1 MKLSAREF
9 RDLPKKSFTLL
20 GMSGVGKTYL
30 SQMLSDANWYHYSG
44 DYRIGT
50 HYLKDEMLEN
60 LRTQAMSVPFLKDLL
75 LSDSITIENKIT
87 IDHLKPISSF
97 LGMLGNPE
105 LGGLPLGEYKRRQNL
120 HRVSEIAA
128 MKEVPDFITRAHADG
143 YDNFI
148 NDAGGS
154 LCEMDDPEM
163 FAILEKNTIVL
174 YLEATAEEEQVLIE
188 RAAAAPKPMYH
199 REEYLDEQLMLYMN
213 ERELEYVAL
222 IDPQDFVKWMFPR
235 LFKSR
240 LPRYKGLAKK
250 YGYTISTTQLH
261 QVRDVSGFLNLVE
274 TIIDEQGKVD

>member
-9 RDLPKKSFTLL
+9 RELPSKCFTLL

-50 HYLKDEMLEN
+50 YYLKKEMLEN
-60 LRTQAMSVPFLKDLL
+60 LRNQAMTVPFLKDLL
-75 LSDSITIENKIT
+75 LSESITIENKIT

-105 LGGLPLGEYKRRQNL
+105 LGGLPLAEYKRRQNL
-120 HRVSEIAA
+120 HRVSEIQA
-128 MKEVPDFITRAHADG
+128 MKEVPEFIQRARADG

-154 LCEMDDPEM
+154 LCEMDDAEM
-163 FAILEKNTIVL
+163 FSILEQHTILL
-174 YLEATAEEEQVLIE
+174 YLEATEEEEQVLIE

-199 REEYLDEQLMLYMN
+199 REEYLDEQLDLYMKD
-213 ERELEYVAL
+213 RELDYVAL
-222 IDPQDFVKWMFPR
+222 IDPFDFVKWMFPR

-240 LPRYKGLAKK
+240 LPRYKGLAEK
-250 YGYTISTTQLH
+250 YGYTVSTTQLH
-261 QVRDVSGFLNLVE
+261 QVSDASEFLSLIE
-274 TIIDEQGKVD
+274 QIIDEQGGAG